1 MGVGLPMDAVLGV
14 VIKCLVFFF
23 VIITAVAYM
32 VQFERKV
39 IAHIQSRIGPNRVGP
54 LGLLQPAADALKL
67 ISKETIFP
75 RDADKLLY
83 LMGPVFASAPAF
95 LSYAV
100 IPIGPT
106 INMFG
111 QEIPLYLADIN
122 VALLFILAVA
132 SINVYGVFLAGWSSN
147 NKYSLYGGLRSSA
160 QMISYEL
167 GMGLALIPV
176 VMMAGSFSLVS
187 IVESQSTIP
196 FVLLN
201 PLAYL
206 MFLICGLAEINR
218 IPFDLPEAEGELV
231 AGFHTEYSGMR
242 FGLFFLGEYANM
254 ITTSAIAVL
263 LFWGGW
269 NGPFVDKYP
278 ALGVLWFT
286 LKLLPHLFFLV
297 WTRGTLPRF
306 RYDQLMT
313 FGWKVLLPIGLA
325 NILITGLVIALTQR

>member
-67 ISKETIFP
+67 MSKETIFP

-83 LMGPVFASAPAF
+83 LLGPIFAAAPAF

-100 IPIGPT
+100 IPVGPDV
-106 INMFG
+106 NLFG
-111 QEIPLYLADIN
+111 QRISLYLADIN

-176 VMMAGSFSLVS
+176 VMMAGSFSLVG
-187 IVESQSTIP
+187 IVEAQAMLP
-196 FVLLN
+196 YLLLN

-306 RYDQLMT
+306 RYDQLMS
-313 FGWKVLLPIGLA
+313 FGWKVLVPIGLA
-325 NILITGLVIALTQR
+325 NILITGLFLALAQR

>member
-1 MGVGLPMDAVLGV
+1 MGVDLPLDAVLGV

-23 VIITAVAYM
+23 VVVTAVAYM

-39 IAHIQSRIGPNRVGP
+39 IAHIQSRIGPSRVGP
-54 LGLLQPAADALKL
+54 LGLLQPLADALKL
-67 ISKETIFP
+67 ISKETIMP

-83 LMGPVFASAPAF
+83 LLGPVFASAPAF

-100 IPIGPT
+100 IPVGPSLS
-106 INMFG
+106 IFG
-111 QEIPLYLADIN
+111 KEITLYLSDIN
-122 VALLFILAVA
+122 VGLLFIFAVA
-132 SINVYGVFLAGWSSN
+132 SINVYGIFLAGWLSN

-167 GMGLALIPV
+167 GMGLS
-176 VMMAGSFSLVS
+176 VMGVIMLAGSFSLVD
-187 IVESQSTIP
+187 IVNAQAQLP
-196 FVLLN
+196 FLLLQ
-201 PLAYL
+201 PVGYL

-242 FGLFFLGEYANM
+242 FGLFFLGEYANI
-254 ITTSAIAVL
+254 ITTSSIAVL

-269 NGPFVDKYP
+269 NGPGLAHYP
-278 ALGVLWFT
+278 WLGPIYFT
-286 LKLLPHLFFLV
+286 IKLAPHLFFMV

-306 RYDQLMT
+306 RYDQLMS

-325 NILITGLVIALTQR
+325 NILITGLIIALTQH

>member
-1 MGVGLPMDAVLGV
+1 MGVGLPLDAVLGV

-67 ISKETIFP
+67 MSKETIFP

-100 IPIGPT
+100 IPVGPDV
-106 INMFG
+106 NLFG
-111 QEIPLYLADIN
+111 QKISLYLADLN
-122 VALLFILAVA
+122 VALLFLLAVA

-167 GMGLALIPV
+167 GMGMALIPV

-187 IVESQSTIP
+187 IVEAQSNLP
-196 FVLLN
+196 FLLLN

-269 NGPFVDKYP
+269 NGPMIDKFP

-306 RYDQLMT
+306 RYDQLMS
-313 FGWKVLLPIGLA
+313 FGWKILLPVGLA
-325 NILITGLVIALTQR
+325 NILITGLILALLQR